1 MNIPKV
7 LKTAFFIEQLQW
19 LLLNYILVLEKKIKK
34 EERLIAFELISFF
47 HVQI

>member
-19 LLLNYILVLEKKIKK
+19 LLLNYIVVLEKKIKK
-34 EERLIAFELISFF
+34 GEIAFELISFF